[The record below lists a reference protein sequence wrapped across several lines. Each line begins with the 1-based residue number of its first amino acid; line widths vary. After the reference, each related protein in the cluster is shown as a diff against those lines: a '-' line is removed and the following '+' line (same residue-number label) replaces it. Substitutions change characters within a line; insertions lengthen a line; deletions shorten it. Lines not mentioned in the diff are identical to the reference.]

1 MLYRILKDVITSQ
14 SYKENGDTVDSM
26 QAKLDVFLA
35 KNRITLEQYNELSAL
50 LASQKEP
57 TPVSPQ
63 A

>member
-14 SYKENGDTVDSM
+14 SYKENGDTPETM

-35 KNRITLEQYNELSAL
+35 KNRISLEQYNELSAML
-50 LASQKEP
+50 ESQKEP
-57 TPVSPQ
+57 VVETQ